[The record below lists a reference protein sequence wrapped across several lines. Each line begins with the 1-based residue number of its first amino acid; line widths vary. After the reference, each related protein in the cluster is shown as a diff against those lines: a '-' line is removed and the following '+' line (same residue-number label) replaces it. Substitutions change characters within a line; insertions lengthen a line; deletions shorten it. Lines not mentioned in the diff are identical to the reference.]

1 MKAYAVLLFFVACT
15 LGGCSKAG
23 GIAGGRHSWT
33 HAGNLRVGLNE
44 EPKNLN
50 PLLFGTTTEDF
61 VDRLLFEPLL
71 SADARGSPV
80 PMLAT
85 VVPSMANGGISKDG
99 LTITYHLAPNARWS
113 DGVAVTSDDVAWSW
127 SAIENSANDVVSR
140 HGYDDVRSIATP
152 DAHTAVVHL
161 KRPFSPFVNTFFAE
175 SDQPYEIVPKHVLA
189 RYPDI
194 NHVPFDAAPTVSDG
208 PFKFVEWR
216 RGDRI
221 MLTANPLFFRG
232 APKLQRITLQ
242 FVPNEDSEINLLRTH
257 SLDYIFQ
264 PSIQTYPALHGLA
277 DAHVVWV
284 NVNGYEGAE
293 FNLSHAIVAD
303 RRVRTAIAAALDK
316 AALTRTLTHGQSTT
330 ATEDLPN
337 WMWAF
342 DPTVRSVP
350 LDLQRARQLLASAGW
365 RIGSDGIARKGGHPL
380 ELLVVTD
387 NASATHRSESVLV
400 QAALQRIGVTSVV
413 KYYPLD
419 ILYAPA
425 GMGGIQHGGKFD
437 LLLYGWY
444 SGIDPDDSSQLTCDN
459 FPPHGYN
466 DPRYCSVAMDA
477 AQAGAL
483 SHYDV
488 ARRKAAYAKVQRLLS
503 VDNPMLFFWWQRQQ
517 EALSVD
523 FHGFDPNPA
532 VDSWN
537 AWQWSI

>member
-1 MKAYAVLLFFVACT
+1 MKALAVLLLLVAAA
-15 LGGCSKAG
+15 LGGCSKIQSTA
-23 GIAGGRHSWT
+23 AGRHAWT
-33 HAGNLRVGLNE
+33 QAGNLRIGVNE

-61 VDRLLFEPLL
+61 IDRLMFEPLL
-71 SADARGSPV
+71 SADARGNPV

-85 VVPSMANGGISKDG
+85 VVPTIANGGISKDG
-99 LTITYHLAPNARWS
+99 LQIVYHLARNARWS
-113 DGVAVTSDDVAWSW
+113 DGVPVTAGDVVFSW

-140 HGYDDVRSIATP
+140 HGYDDVGAIATP

-161 KRPFSPFVNTFFAE
+161 KRRFSPFVNTFFAE

-194 NHVPFDAAPTVSDG
+194 NHVPFDAAPMVSDG

-216 RGDRI
+216 RGDR
-221 MLTANPLFFRG
+221 MLLTANPQFFLG
-232 APKLQRITLQ
+232 APKLQRMTIE

-264 PSIQTYPALHGLA
+264 PSIQTYPALRGLP
-277 DAHVVWV
+277 DARIVFVS
-284 NVNGYEGAE
+284 VNGYEGAE
-293 FNLSHAIVAD
+293 FNVSHPAVAD
-303 RRVRTAIAAALDK
+303 ARVRTAIGAALDK
-316 AALTRTLTHGQSTT
+316 AALTRTLTHAQSTT

-342 DPTVRSVP
+342 DPSVRSVP
-350 LDLQRARQLLASAGW
+350 FDLQRARQLLALAGW
-365 RIGSDGIARKGGHPL
+365 PIGTDGIARKNGRPL
-380 ELLVVTD
+380 ELLLVTD

-400 QAALQRIGVTSVV
+400 QAALQRIGIASIV

-419 ILYAPA
+419 ILYAPQ

-444 SGIDPDDSSQLTCDN
+444 AGVDPDDSSQLTCDN

-466 DPRYCSVAMDA
+466 DPRYCSAAMDV
-477 AQAGAL
+477 AQAVAL
-483 SHYDV
+483 SHYDL
-488 ARRKAAYAKVQRLLS
+488 ATRKAAYAKIERLLS
-503 VDNPMLFFWWQRQQ
+503 LDNPVLYFWWQRQQ
-517 EALSVD
+517 EAISVD
-523 FHGFDPNPA
+523 FRGFDPNP
-532 VDSWN
+532 VVESWN
-537 AWQWSI
+537 AWQWSV